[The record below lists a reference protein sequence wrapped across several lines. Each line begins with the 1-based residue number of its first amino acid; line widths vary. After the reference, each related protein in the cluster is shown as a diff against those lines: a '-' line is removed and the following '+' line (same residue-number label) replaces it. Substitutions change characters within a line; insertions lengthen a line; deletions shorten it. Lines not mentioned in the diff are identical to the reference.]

1 MGLFD
6 KLKEKAGGGTSAVRP
21 QSGVDPEPAEQ
32 VRRRLLAITGRGIET
47 SSEGDE
53 IVVSWSAKL
62 ESAGAAGVGKESLYR
77 AVRLSLNEEDR
88 VARARSIDRSSEAGG
103 GPGGLSASK
112 SWSSGKQWGT
122 QGERVLSWGGPHR
135 TEGGADESGFKF
147 SWSQLHDPVIEA
159 ITRAGWTYKPQ

>member
-112 SWSSGKQWGT
+112 SWNSGKQWGT

-159 ITRAGWTYKPQ
+159 ITGAGWTYKPQ